1 MLASEE
7 RVGQGLRPG
16 VVKGD
21 ESGLE
26 DARGGC
32 VPEPPH
38 LPHDLRMRPGL
49 LRVVIH
55 CYLNR
60 GPTFALRRST
70 LDFGLGGQRS

>member
-49 LRVVIH
+49 LRYHRYIMPRTRLER
-55 CYLNR
+55 YRL
-60 GPTFALRRST
+60 ALSE
-70 LDFGLGGQRS
+70 